1 MARKRAP
8 TTDALKIID
17 RRYFDGHP
25 DRLRRIEEARLSFD
39 IAQQLYDLR
48 TEARLTQRQ
57 LAERAKT
64 TASVI
69 CRLEDGDYDGHSL
82 RLLQRVATALGA
94 KVEVRIKPAKRR
106 ATKPEA
112 APRRR
117 RAASA

>member
-17 RRYFDGHP
+17 RRFFEGRP
-25 DRLRRIEEARLSFD
+25 DRLRRIEEARLNFD

-48 TEARLTQRQ
+48 AAAKLTQRQ
-57 LAERAKT
+57 LAEKAKT

-94 KVEVRIKPAKRR
+94 KVEVRLKPARRR
-106 ATKPEA
+106 ATKPKA
-112 APRRR
+112 AARRG
-117 RAASA
+117 RAAAG